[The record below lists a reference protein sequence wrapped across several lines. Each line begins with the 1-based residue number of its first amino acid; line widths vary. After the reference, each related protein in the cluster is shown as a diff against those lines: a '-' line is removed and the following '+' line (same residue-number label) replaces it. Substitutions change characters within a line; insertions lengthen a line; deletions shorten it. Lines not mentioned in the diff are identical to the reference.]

1 MRPTEPAIGF
11 VSLGCPKAVVDAE
24 HILTRL
30 RAEGYRTVGDYGE
43 ADLVIINTCGFID
56 SAVAESMDAIDEA
69 LRANGRVIVT
79 GCLGSRAEAIWARY
93 PQVLAVTGPHDDQAV
108 MAAVHRHLPRPH
120 DPFVDLVPAQG
131 VRLTPA
137 HYAYLKISEGCNHRC
152 RFCIIPALRGP
163 LVSRPLG
170 DIVQEA
176 EALVRAGVREI
187 LVVSQDT
194 SAYGVDVKHR
204 VGFVGGRAVRM
215 SFVELVRELGR
226 LGIWVRL
233 HYVYPYPSVED
244 ILPLLDTEGV
254 LPYLDVPFQHAHPRI
269 LQAMRRP
276 AGRVHPLACIKA
288 WRGIR
293 PDLVIRS
300 TFIVGFPGETE
311 EEFAALLDFVTEAGI
326 DRLGAFSYSPV
337 DGAAA
342 NALPDPV
349 PERVR
354 EERLGRLMTHQAA
367 ISADRLARRV
377 GQTCDVLIDAVTDEG
392 LIGRSYAEA
401 PDIDGVIYVQ
411 GKGRAGER
419 LQVRVTGS
427 DTHDL
432 SAVALPAAQN
442 EKPAGQARARPTP

>member
-30 RAEGYRTVGDYGE
+30 RAEGYRTVGGYDE

-56 SAVAESMDAIDEA
+56 SAVTESLDAIDEA
-69 LRANGRVIVT
+69 VQANGRVIVT
-79 GCLGSRAEAIWARY
+79 GCLGSRADTIRARY
-93 PQVLAVTGPHDDQAV
+93 PQVLAITGPHDDQAV
-108 MAAVHRHLPRPH
+108 IAAVHRHLPRPH
-120 DPFVDLVPAQG
+120 DPFLDLVPPQG
-131 VRLTPA
+131 IRLTPT

-152 RFCIIPALRGP
+152 RFCIIPSLRGP

-176 EALVRAGVREI
+176 ETLVRAGVREI

-194 SAYGVDVKHR
+194 SAYGADTKHR

-215 SFVELVRELGR
+215 SFAELVRELGR
-226 LGIWVRL
+226 LGVWVRL

-244 ILPLLDTEGV
+244 ILPLLDIEGV
-254 LPYLDVPFQHAHPRI
+254 LPYLDVPFQHAHPRV
-269 LQAMRRP
+269 LQAMLRP

-288 WRGIR
+288 WRSIR

-311 EEFAALLDFVTEAGI
+311 EEFTTLLDFVADAGI
-326 DRLGAFSYSPV
+326 DRLGAFTYSPV
-337 DGAAA
+337 EGAAA
-342 NALPDPV
+342 NALADPV
-349 PERVR
+349 PEAVR
-354 EERLGRLMTHQAA
+354 EERLERLMTHQAA
-367 ISADRLARRV
+367 VSAARLARRV
-377 GQTCDVLIDAVTDEG
+377 GQTCDVLIDATTDQG

-401 PDIDGVIYVQ
+401 PDIDGVFHVQ
-411 GKGRAGER
+411 GKGRVGER
-419 LQVRVTGS
+419 VRVRVTDS

-432 SAVALPAAQN
+432 FAVVS
-442 EKPAGQARARPTP
+442 

>member
-1 MRPTEPAIGF
+1 MRSREPAIGF

-56 SAVAESMDAIDEA
+56 SAVAESMDAIGEA
-69 LRANGRVIVT
+69 VQANGRVIVT
-79 GCLGSRAEAIWARY
+79 GCLGSRAQTIRARY
-93 PQVLAVTGPHDDQAV
+93 PEVLAITGPHDDEAV

-120 DPFVDLVPAQG
+120 DPFLDLVPAQG
-131 VRLTPA
+131 IRLTPA

-170 DIVQEA
+170 EIVKEA

-187 LVVSQDT
+187 VIVAQDT
-194 SAYGVDVKHR
+194 SAYGMDLKHR
-204 VGFVGGRAVRM
+204 VAFVGGRAVRM
-215 SFVELVRELGR
+215 SFLELVRELGR
-226 LGIWVRL
+226 LGVWVRL
-233 HYVYPYPSVED
+233 HYVYPYPAVED

-269 LQAMRRP
+269 LQAMLRP
-276 AGRVHPLACIKA
+276 AGQVHPLKCIQS
-288 WRGIR
+288 WRAIR

-311 EEFAALLDFVTEAGI
+311 EEFSALLDFVGDAGI

-337 DGAAA
+337 EGAAA
-342 NALPDPV
+342 NALPDAV
-349 PERVR
+349 PEEIRD
-354 EERLGRLMTHQAA
+354 ERLGRLMQHQAA
-367 ISADRLARRV
+367 ISAARLAARV
-377 GQTCDVLIDAVTDEG
+377 GQDYDVLIDAVTDDG
-392 LIGRSYAEA
+392 LAGRSYAEA
-401 PDIDGVIYVQ
+401 PDIDGIIYVQ
-411 GKGRAGER
+411 GKGRPGER
-419 LQVRVTGS
+419 VRARVTGS

-432 SAVALPAAQN
+432 FATAL
-442 EKPAGQARARPTP
+442 